1 MKNKADLVG
10 LIAILKT
17 LAVYFGIILAIVVP
31 LLWPVLLGYVGWL
44 LVQREQR
51 KVAERNARLAAAKRE
66 IVPLP
71 TQMGAL

>member
-51 KVAERNARLAAAKRE
+51 KVAERNAALAKRE